1 VLCRAAGAQES
12 TILDIFTSTEAVLF
26 LGTPHRGSSKAETA
40 EMIRRIASASG
51 FSTSDRNLRALYIDS
66 TELEGIHERF
76 MMLRKQNQWH
86 FEIRTFQEAKGL
98 TGIGFLGLSD
108 KVSQLF

>member
-1 VLCRAAGAQES
+1 
-12 TILDIFTSTEAVLF
+12 VLF

-66 TELEGIHERF
+66 SELERIQQF
-76 MMLRKQNQWH
+76 MRLKKQGQWH
-86 FEIRTFQEAKGL
+86 FEIQTFQEAKGMTRL
-98 TGIGFLGLSD
+98 GVLGLSD
-108 KVSQLF
+108 KVSQSSHRAGCILS

>member
-1 VLCRAAGAQES
+1 
-12 TILDIFTSTEAVLF
+12 
-26 LGTPHRGSSKAETA
+26 
-40 EMIRRIASASG
+40 MIRRIASASG
-51 FSTSDRNLRALYIDS
+51 FSTNDRNLRALYIDS
-66 TELEGIHERF
+66 SELEGIHERF

-108 KVSQLF
+108 KVSQSFQRANSIVSELNDVIYIGCQ